1 MGLSTRE
8 LLDPHWLLWCD
19 SSSPDLPGFG
29 LRTRLVRVRLVWL
42 HAFHRGPL
50 FFRRVFVNITEPQR
64 VSAYS
69 IQDSCVSNSSVLP
82 PMPTA
87 SWGGRRRFGPLTRL
101 TARHQSPRLAYHGGM
116 PDPSLL
122 ETFPNPGDAPYVIEH
137 LHEEFTSVC
146 PKTGHPDFGEI
157 LFRYEPA
164 ECCVELKSLKMYC
177 QSFRQEGIYYE
188 AVTNRLRDD
197 MVACMQPRWLQIVT
211 MWKGRGGFKSTV
223 VAEFGDVP
231 ECWKRP

>member
-1 MGLSTRE
+1 
-8 LLDPHWLLWCD
+8 
-19 SSSPDLPGFG
+19 
-29 LRTRLVRVRLVWL
+29 
-42 HAFHRGPL
+42 
-50 FFRRVFVNITEPQR
+50 
-64 VSAYS
+64 
-69 IQDSCVSNSSVLP
+69 
-82 PMPTA
+82 MPTA

-122 ETFPNPGDAPYVIEH
+122 ETFPNPGNAPYVIEH

-223 VAEFGDVP
+223 VAEFGYVP